1 MKLNFNHRGVK
12 LFFITF
18 AVAGRAKVLSRL
30 VDEKSR
36 PELTSLGEA
45 VKALWRHLHGLYP
58 WLGTSDYVIMPDHV
72 HLLLIVD
79 FDRCPKFNPL
89 VFIHWFMTQSER
101 WVNAILGDS
110 APAPPPGVKELVD
123 LPDFVYCPCDF
134 MYPRGPN
141 GEEHWAAAS
150 NGQRR
155 GAPVAQ
161 GVRGCPP
168 KFAWEDGFWLDLPM
182 SPAQLKSI
190 RRYIRLNPARA
201 LWKARHPDCFI
212 RRAVP
217 REKLV
222 AEGEGLPPVF
232 YAIGDLTIL
241 GSPFLFH
248 VRLTLKKTV
257 EEHREA
263 IDEIVEKARRGM
275 IPVSGFISPGEKEAL
290 RRLKAEPLAR
300 FVKTLPNALPPKYD
314 PSAEDSRELAAH
326 RLVILSGMAETAA
339 ISSLDI
345 RRSQAAAHGFRQNCL
360 AMNAIAAA
368 LCRQNERGVS

>member
-18 AVAGRAKVLSRL
+18 AVAGRVKVLSKL

-36 PELTSLGEA
+36 PELSVLGEA
-45 VKALWRHLHGLYP
+45 VKALWRNLHKVYP

-72 HLLLIVD
+72 HLVLIVD

-89 VFIHWFMTQSER
+89 VFIHWFMFQSER
-101 WVNAILGDS
+101 WLNAILGGKT
-110 APAPPPGVKELVD
+110 PAPPLGAKEAIE
-123 LPDFVYCPCDF
+123 PPEFVYFPFDF
-134 MYPRGPN
+134 NYPRGPN
-141 GEEHWAAAS
+141 GEE
-150 NGQRR
+150 
-155 GAPVAQ
+155 GALTTPFIKGGA
-161 GVRGCPP
+161 GAKSPM
-168 KFAWEDGFWLDLPM
+168 FAWEEGFWLDLPM
-182 SPAQLKSI
+182 SPAQLRSI

-201 LWKARHPDCFI
+201 LWKAKNPDCFV
-212 RRAVP
+212 RRAIP
-217 REKLV
+217 RERLL
-222 AEGEGLPPVF
+222 ANAGELPPVF

-345 RRSQAAAHGFRQNCL
+345 RRSSAAAHGFRQNCL
-360 AMNAIAAA
+360 LMNEIGAA
-368 LCRQNERGVS
+368 LCNRQ

>member
-18 AVAGRAKVLSRL
+18 AVAGREKVLSRL

-36 PELTSLGEA
+36 PELTVLGEA
-45 VKALWRHLHGLYP
+45 VKAALLAIHKVNGAV
-58 WLGTSDYVIMPDHV
+58 GISDFIIMPDHIHFLMV
-72 HLLLIVD
+72 VD
-79 FDRCPKFNPL
+79 YDRDKNVSPLFLSHRLMDAVEMAIGRGLVSGKNGVAPRTPPTAEALATLMKEAIRFYNNAERYGYEGSGRSPEGSAVFFDRSCY
-89 VFIHWFMTQSER
+89 I
-101 WVNAILGDS
+101 
-110 APAPPPGVKELVD
+110 ELS
-123 LPDFVYCPCDF
+123 F
-134 MYPRGPN
+134 
-141 GEEHWAAAS
+141 
-150 NGQRR
+150 
-155 GAPVAQ
+155 
-161 GVRGCPP
+161 
-168 KFAWEDGFWLDLPM
+168 
-182 SPAQLKSI
+182 SPAQLRSI

-201 LWKARHPDCFI
+201 LWKAKNPDCFV
-212 RRAVP
+212 RRAIP
-217 REKLV
+217 REKLLAN
-222 AEGEGLPPVF
+222 AENLPPVF

-263 IDEIVEKARRGM
+263 IDEIIEKARRGM

-300 FVKTLPNALPPKYD
+300 FIKTLPNALPPKYD

-345 RRSQAAAHGFRQNCL
+345 RRSQAAAHDFRQNCL
-360 AMNAIAAA
+360 LMNEIAAA
-368 LCRQNERGVS
+368 LCNRQ

>member
-18 AVAGRAKVLSRL
+18 AVAGRAKALSKL

-36 PELTSLGEA
+36 PELSALGEA
-45 VKALWRHLHGLYP
+45 VKAALLAIHKVNEAVGV
-58 WLGTSDYVIMPDHV
+58 SDFIIMPDHV
-72 HLLLIVD
+72 HFLMVVD
-79 FDRCPKFNPL
+79 YERDKNVSPLFLSHRVMDAIEMAIGRGLVGGKAGVTPRTPLTAEAMAELMKEAIRFYNNAERYGYEGSVIHQPK
-89 VFIHWFMTQSER
+89 
-101 WVNAILGDS
+101 
-110 APAPPPGVKELVD
+110 
-123 LPDFVYCPCDF
+123 
-134 MYPRGPN
+134 
-141 GEEHWAAAS
+141 AAAK
-150 NGQRR
+150 QALR
-155 GAPVAQ
+155 V
-161 GVRGCPP
+161 VRSPEGSAVFFNRSCYIELS
-168 KFAWEDGFWLDLPM
+168 F
-182 SPAQLKSI
+182 SPAQLRSI

-201 LWKARHPDCFI
+201 LWKAKNPDCFV
-212 RRAVP
+212 RRAIP
-217 REKLV
+217 REKLLAN
-222 AEGEGLPPVF
+222 AEKLPPVF

-248 VRLTLKKTV
+248 IRLTLKKTV

-263 IDEIVEKARRGM
+263 IDEIVEKARHGM

-300 FVKTLPNALPPKYD
+300 FIKTLPNALPPKYD

-360 AMNAIAAA
+360 LMNEIGAA
-368 LCRQNERGVS
+368 LCNRQ